1 MQDSI
6 IKIENLSYTYS
17 KTKKVLNNIN
27 LNIPKGSIYGFL
39 GPNGAGKSTTM
50 QLLTNLLPKQ
60 EGEISY
66 FNTPLQE
73 QVPNIFKIIYLVK
86 LKFYNKIDSK

>member
-73 QVPNIFKIIYLVK
+73 QVLNIFKVI
-86 LKFYNKIDSK
+86 N